1 MMLVVDQ
8 KVHNPISV
16 FNLLKKVAFNLDGV
30 RITDDTDR
38 KVVSLNFHERKED
51 YIQSTG
57 GSKVGHSLKDESQFI
72 DCVYR
77 ASYLSKQ
84 DDKENVQ
91 YKKKFGTTTG

>member
-1 MMLVVDQ
+1 MLL
-8 KVHNPISV
+8 V
-16 FNLLKKVAFNLDGV
+16 FKKRLLLKFPVSKQYIL
-30 RITDDTDR
+30 

-84 DDKENVQ
+84 DDKDNVQ